1 MPCCQDPAALSA
13 ACFAC
18 ACRAIDGSPK
28 RTKLFSGLLSHY
40 LIHDRYGRPGKGN
53 DRGAVEGLVGY
64 ARRNFMMPIP
74 QYATWEAFNLWLEDQ
89 CRKHQADVL
98 RGHGDGVGQRLARDI
113 EAMMDLPASPFDA
126 CDQARGQ
133 ANSQS
138 LVRYKTND
146 YSVPVAYGYR
156 DVWIRG
162 YVDQGVIGCG
172 GDVIARQSSS
182 TYRVMLSVLW
192 TPTSQR
198 VLRFCVL

>member
-1 MPCCQDPAALSA
+1 
-13 ACFAC
+13 
-18 ACRAIDGSPK
+18 
-28 RTKLFSGLLSHY
+28 
-40 LIHDRYGRPGKGN
+40 
-53 DRGAVEGLVGY
+53 
-64 ARRNFMMPIP
+64 
-74 QYATWEAFNLWLEDQ
+74 
-89 CRKHQADVL
+89 
-98 RGHGDGVGQRLARDI
+98 
-113 EAMMDLPASPFDA
+113 
-126 CDQARGQ
+126 
-133 ANSQS
+133 
-138 LVRYKTND
+138 VRYKTND